1 MSVNISNIVK
11 NYYRNKINEF
21 GSTPLG
27 VDWNSESSQYQRFER
42 LFKHISLKEND
53 SILDFGCGYGA
64 LLDYLKSKSIFPT
77 YTGLDLVDEMLKVAA
92 IRNPEVGLEFVS
104 ELPPNRNWDYVT
116 MSGVFNVK
124 GDTKIDE
131 WEIYLT
137 ETLNSVIQLAT
148 KGISFNLL
156 TSFNDLNRRKD
167 HLYYC
172 DPREIALKINLEAP
186 FTLTIDHS
194 YELWEFT
201 VTILK

>member
-1 MSVNISNIVK
+1 MTVNITSQVK
-11 NYYRNKINEF
+11 SYYQNKINEF
-21 GSTPLG
+21 GSTALG
-27 VDWNSESSQYQRFER
+27 VDWSSENSQYQRFER
-42 LFKHISLKEND
+42 LLKYIPIKEND

-64 LLDYLKSKSIFPT
+64 LLDYLKSRHIFPN
-77 YTGLDLVDEMLKVAA
+77 YTGLDWVSEMLEVAA
-92 IRNPEVGLEFVS
+92 IRNPEVAVNFIS
-104 ELPPNRNWDYVT
+104 ELPSNRTWDYVT

-124 GDTKIDE
+124 GETQVDE
-131 WEIYLT
+131 WEVYLT

-172 DPREIALKINLEAP
+172 DPREIALKINLESP
-186 FTLTIDHS
+186 FVLIIDHS

>member
-1 MSVNISNIVK
+1 MTVNITSQVK
-11 NYYRNKINEF
+11 NYYKRKITTF

-27 VDWNSESSQYQRFER
+27 VDWSTESSQYQRFDR
-42 LFKHISLKEND
+42 LLRYMPLTEGD

-64 LLDYLKSKSIFPT
+64 LVDYLKSRNIFPK
-77 YTGLDLVDEMLKVAA
+77 YTGLDLVTEMLEVAA
-92 IRNPEVGLEFVS
+92 IRNPEHATNFIS
-104 ELPPNRNWDYVT
+104 ELPPNGIWDYVT

-124 GDTKIDE
+124 GETSIDE
-131 WEIYLT
+131 WEDYLIQ
-137 ETLNSVIQLAT
+137 TLNSVIPLAE

-172 DPREIALKINLEAP
+172 DPRDIASKINLESP
-186 FTLTIDHS
+186 FLLTIDHS

>member
-1 MSVNISNIVK
+1 MNINITSKVK
-11 NYYRNKINEF
+11 SYYQSKINEF

-27 VDWNSESSQYQRFER
+27 VDWSSESSQNQRFEK
-42 LFKHISLKEND
+42 LLKYIPLKEND

-64 LLDYLKSKSIFPT
+64 LLDYLKYRKMFPN
-77 YTGLDLVDEMLKVAA
+77 YTGLDLVSEMLEVAA
-92 IRNPEVGLEFVS
+92 IRNPEVALNFIS
-104 ELPPNRNWDYVT
+104 ELPPDRNWDYIT

-131 WEIYLT
+131 WEVYLT
-137 ETLNSVIQLAT
+137 ETLNSVMQLAN

-172 DPREIALKINLEAP
+172 NPKEIALKINLESP

>member
-1 MSVNISNIVK
+1 MNVNITSKVK
-11 NYYRNKINEF
+11 SYYQSKINQF

-27 VDWNSESSQYQRFER
+27 VDWSSESSQNLRFEKLLR
-42 LFKHISLKEND
+42 YIPLKEND

-64 LLDYLKSKSIFPT
+64 LLDYLKCRKMFPN
-77 YTGLDLVDEMLKVAA
+77 YTGLDLVSEMLEVAA
-92 IRNPEVGLEFVS
+92 IRNPEVALNFIS
-104 ELPPNRNWDYVT
+104 ELPPDRNWDYIT

-131 WEIYLT
+131 WEVYLT
-137 ETLNSVIQLAT
+137 ETLNSVMRLAN

-156 TSFNDLNRRKD
+156 TSLNDLNRRKD

-172 DPREIALKINLEAP
+172 NPKEIALKINLESP

>member
-1 MSVNISNIVK
+1 MNVNITSQVK
-11 NYYRNKINEF
+11 SYYQDKINEF
-21 GSTPLG
+21 GSTALG
-27 VDWNSESSQYQRFER
+27 VDWSSESSQFQRFER
-42 LFKHISLKEND
+42 LLKYMPLKEND

-64 LLDYLKSKSIFPT
+64 LLDYLKSRNIFSN
-77 YTGLDLVDEMLKVAA
+77 YTGLDLVSEMLEVAA
-92 IRNPEVGLEFVS
+92 SRNPEVAINFIS
-104 ELPPNRNWDYVT
+104 ELPPNRTWDYVT

-124 GDTKIDE
+124 GDVKIDE
-131 WEIYLT
+131 WEVYLT

-172 DPREIALKINLEAP
+172 DPREIALKINLESP

>member
-1 MSVNISNIVK
+1 MTVNITSQVK
-11 NYYRNKINEF
+11 SYYQNKINEF
-21 GSTPLG
+21 GSTALG
-27 VDWNSESSQYQRFER
+27 VDWSSENSQYQRFER
-42 LFKHISLKEND
+42 LLKYMSLKEND

-64 LLDYLKSKSIFPT
+64 LLDYLKSRNIFPN
-77 YTGLDLVDEMLKVAA
+77 YTGLDLVSEMLEVAA
-92 IRNPEVGLEFVS
+92 IRNPEVANNFIS
-104 ELPPNRNWDYVT
+104 ELPPNRTWDYVT

-124 GDTKIDE
+124 GEIKVDE
-131 WEIYLT
+131 WEIYVT
-137 ETLNSVIQLAT
+137 ETLNSVMQLAT

-172 DPREIALKINLEAP
+172 DPREIALKINLESP

>member
-1 MSVNISNIVK
+1 MNVNITSKVK
-11 NYYRNKINEF
+11 SYYQSKINEF

-27 VDWNSESSQYQRFER
+27 VDWSSESSQNLRFEK
-42 LFKHISLKEND
+42 LLKYIPLNEND

-64 LLDYLKSKSIFPT
+64 LLDYLKYRKMLPN
-77 YTGLDLVDEMLKVAA
+77 YTGLDLVSEMLEVAA
-92 IRNPEVGLEFVS
+92 SRNPEVALNFIS
-104 ELPPNRNWDYVT
+104 ELPPDRNWDYIT

-131 WEIYLT
+131 WEVYLT
-137 ETLNSVIQLAT
+137 ETLNSVMQLAN

-156 TSFNDLNRRKD
+156 TSLNDLNRRKD

-172 DPREIALKINLEAP
+172 NPKEIALKINLESP

>member
-1 MSVNISNIVK
+1 MTENITGKVK
-11 NYYRNKINEF
+11 SYYQNKLNEF
-21 GSTPLG
+21 GSTALG
-27 VDWNSESSQYQRFER
+27 VDWSSESSQHQRFER
-42 LFKHISLKEND
+42 LLKYMPLKEND

-64 LLDYLKSKSIFPT
+64 LLDYLKSRNIFPN
-77 YTGLDLVDEMLKVAA
+77 YTGLDLVSEMLEVAA
-92 IRNPEVGLEFVS
+92 SRNPEVATNFIS
-104 ELPPNRNWDYVT
+104 ELPPNRTWDYVT

-124 GDTKIDE
+124 GETKVDE
-131 WEIYLT
+131 WEVYLT
-137 ETLNSVIQLAT
+137 ETLNSVIQLAN

-172 DPREIALKINLEAP
+172 DPREIAAEMNLESP